1 MEGEETQINRQK
13 KKLDYH
19 YFQFVGKFGVRLK
32 KSPGERREINVG
44 RRPLEALSPGIVCVF
59 GGDGRGRERM
69 TEGKEGRKNGL
80 RGGLRREGRRATQGW
95 IEED

>member
-19 YFQFVGKFGVRLK
+19 YFQFVGKFGVGLK

-59 GGDGRGRERM
+59 GGDGKG
-69 TEGKEGRKNGL
+69 
-80 RGGLRREGRRATQGW
+80 RGGGEG
-95 IEED
+95 EEGGNETEELV